1 MKRFDAKI
9 VALLAFA
16 LAAACNQGEFT
27 GGGTKKA
34 SGDGKK
40 KDVSPNTDKGDKG
53 PKGLGNPDK
62 EEDGGPN
69 DHSDGDKDKTDN
81 GDNVNDL
88 LNGLLGDDG
97 AEDSG
102 TAVSPD
108 EVVFGG
114 NKVFHIGDSQMQQGS
129 CTGEVGILSTA
140 GARYY
145 FEFQVKEPDTTVTIN
160 VNRICGVDYGDSNVF
175 AVAHAGSYVKE
186 QLLVKGATEATM
198 TTGSLQPGRYAIA
211 IESRADSKERIAE
224 NPKNEGTID
233 RDDYLVGE
241 VRIKGSKPITPGKA
255 GAK

>member
-1 MKRFDAKI
+1 MTRFDAKI

-16 LAAACNQGEFT
+16 FAAAACNQGEFT
-27 GGGTKKA
+27 GSGAKKA

-40 KDVSPNTDKGDKG
+40 QDASPTTDKGDKG
-53 PKGLGNPDK
+53 PSDLGNPDK

-69 DHSDGDKDKTDN
+69 DNSDDSKGKE

-88 LNGLLGDDG
+88 LNGLIGDDG
-97 AEDSG
+97 AEDTG

-114 NKVFHIGDSQMQQGS
+114 NKVFHIGDSVMQNGS

-175 AVAHAGSYVKE
+175 AVAHSGSYLQE
-186 QLLVKGATEATM
+186 QKLTKGSTSATM

-211 IESRADSKERIAE
+211 IESRADSQERLAE
-224 NPKNEGTID
+224 NPKNAGTVD